1 MEITWND
8 VSQINPK
15 VSTFCSIFI
24 NDKAKEDF
32 VLLKISDGH
41 IRISAIFPK
50 AENSTSYHL
59 DITHSDCEFHFTSR
73 EKNIYLEILN
83 SFDDFDNYFLEDEE
97 NGSTIAKI
105 LREKYRETF
114 VDLINS
120 GEDIQID
127 EDFNLYF
134 IENFVNYILNNVY
147 IEE

>member
-41 IRISAIFPK
+41 VRISAIFPK
-50 AENSTSYHL
+50 AENSTSYHF
-59 DITHSDCEFHFTSR
+59 DITHNDCEFYFISR
-73 EKNIYLEILN
+73 EKWIYIEILN
-83 SFDDFDNYFLEDEE
+83 SLDDFENYFVEEEE
-97 NGSTIAKI
+97 NGSMIARI

-114 VDLINS
+114 ADLINA
-120 GEDIQID
+120 GGDTQID